1 MAEEFET
8 HGGGREGT
16 IRVSSQ
22 GAPRPHKLVSSPGLA
37 SSYVAVCST
46 CWDSLGPLCSESA
59 GGVDPTWRKCGEEGG
74 SCMGRSMQLSTQYNR
89 DKAPYHT

>member
-1 MAEEFET
+1 MAEGFET
-8 HGGGREGT
+8 HGGGREGAST
-16 IRVSSQ
+16 VSSQ
-22 GAPRPHKLVSSPGLA
+22 EAPRPHKLVSSPGLT

-59 GGVDPTWRKCGEEGG
+59 GGVDPAWRKCGEEGG
-74 SCMGRSMQLSTQYNR
+74 SCMGKSMQLSMQSSR